1 MQKTMET
8 FKFFFFRTQF
18 AYFKMSGKKEASE
31 HVFVNA
37 V

>member
-18 AYFKMSGKKEASE
+18 AYFKMSGKEEASE
-31 HVFVNA
+31 YVFVNA